1 MKGGQEGGNKADY
14 SLNAIIGLSLEQ
26 ITLIQVLIHLLQGV
40 AQAQIILLFT
50 KG

>member
-26 ITLIQVLIHLLQGV
+26 RLIHLLQGV

-50 KG
+50 KS